1 MNQEKNGSTS
11 SELFMDKEISTGT
24 GGEGDGD
31 GVEGHVVHNIEYE
44 L

>member
-24 GGEGDGD
+24 GGEGDG
-31 GVEGHVVHNIEYE
+31 VEGHVVYNIEYE